1 MRTALSLDNPL
12 PFGDPYSLLWAGRMT
27 YWDEIRRKAI
37 HLGSAGFPLLYWFTG
52 NRTLM
57 LQILIPLVA
66 FAIIVESARQFSP
79 AVEAFVQRWLGKIM
93 RLEEKR
99 LFTGATYVVI
109 SALIMIAFFPQ
120 QIAIATLLF
129 MSVSDAAASL
139 IGIRYGRIRFLGKSL
154 EGSLAFLVSA
164 FAIAAWLMPN
174 NLLVGALGA
183 VVATIAEALS
193 LRWGP
198 IKIDDNLAIPLASG
212 TAMFLMIWNFG

>member
-1 MRTALSLDNPL
+1 
-12 PFGDPYSLLWAGRMT
+12 MT

-37 HLGSAGFPLLYWFTG
+37 HLGSAGFPLVYWLTD

-57 LQILIPLVA
+57 LQILIPLVV

-79 AVEAFVQRWLGKIM
+79 AVETFVQRWLGKIM

-109 SALIMIAFFPQ
+109 SALIMVAFFPR

-129 MSVSDAAASL
+129 MSISDAAASL
-139 IGIRYGRIRFLGKSL
+139 IGIRFGKVKFLGKSL
-154 EGSLAFLVSA
+154 AGSSAFLVSA
-164 FAIAAWLMPN
+164 LLIVAWILPDR
-174 NLLVGALGA
+174 LLIGALGA
-183 VVATIAEALS
+183 VAATIAEALS

-198 IKIDDNLAIPLASG
+198 IKIDDNLAIPLTSG
-212 TAMFLMIWNFG
+212 LVMILLQRQFV